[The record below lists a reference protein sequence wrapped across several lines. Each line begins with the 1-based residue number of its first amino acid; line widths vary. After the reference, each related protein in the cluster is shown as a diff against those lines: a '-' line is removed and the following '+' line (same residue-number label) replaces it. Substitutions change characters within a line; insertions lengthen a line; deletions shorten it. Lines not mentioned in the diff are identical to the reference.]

1 MTRKFQK
8 MIKKETYITCLDG
21 NIYEGMTSISA
32 IINKCEECGDCQK
45 INKILIDNKKLNSKS
60 RELDFLKRKSAKLG
74 FEICSTSAE
83 EIDALTTGNTHG
95 GIIALCSPTVLPFLS
110 EKSDLI
116 KNNGIFIMLD
126 GIEDP
131 YNFGYS
137 VRSIYASGADG
148 VILSPRNWMNVAG
161 IVAKSSAGASELI
174 DMYISSPEEAIEIFR
189 NKGYKIICSGIRDS
203 VPMYDA
209 DMKKPVFLIIGGE
222 KRGIS
227 NTITSMADTVA
238 RVEYGRDFRGSLS
251 AASAATIMAYEIFRQ
266 NRNQ

>member
-1 MTRKFQK
+1 
-8 MIKKETYITCLDG
+8 
-21 NIYEGMTSISA
+21 
-32 IINKCEECGDCQK
+32 
-45 INKILIDNKKLNSKS
+45 
-60 RELDFLKRKSAKLG
+60 
-74 FEICSTSAE
+74 
-83 EIDALTTGNTHG
+83 
-95 GIIALCSPTVLPFLS
+95 
-110 EKSDLI
+110 
-116 KNNGIFIMLD
+116 MLD